1 MKKHVTSAVTALV
14 TAFSTAALGLS
25 IAVSPA
31 VAQVANPAPD
41 LSAPYTWV
49 EEFDSEDALKGW
61 NIFRQPD
68 YGSDK
73 VLYTEDALSIED
85 GKLTITTQR
94 HCVDEDFAISDP
106 ANRGKLNDS
115 TAQVEPCAP
124 GQFEKFTSA
133 RIVTPKIARGEFD
146 LSVTA
151 TLNTGGVEGVRSAI
165 WMQNGEQACSSATNN
180 GLYGELD
187 LVEHFSY
194 DLRSPWSP
202 SNTHLGCD
210 PESVN
215 GTNRAPR
222 ELKLDESLDGV
233 EHTWTV
239 STTRDGVE
247 YFIDDEA
254 INRQSWR
261 NDVTLGHAEIDDFGI
276 SAQTFDEIVDR
287 EWTLTLNQKVES
299 ADWAKPR
306 SSEED
311 FPVRSM
317 VIDRIEV
324 TGSPAV
330 SEDTPMPD
338 TTQLLTQDTLEYL
351 GRMPVLERYEPA
363 SADFADGR
371 RPSWNY
377 FNLKESW
384 QNPELEQRPE
394 AVEFVDGR
402 MDIVTRRHCLATA
415 DDIVTPE
422 NAQEEPCA
430 PGEVTRY
437 SSARVHLPEIPAGNF
452 RLTVRARAQSEELVD
467 GVRPAI
473 WMQNNTNFCAD
484 NDGRPYGEL
493 DITEFYSSRVSTQY
507 SAVHLGCAGNR
518 PEMKLRQMEMEES
531 MFGDWHDWGVEV
543 FDGQIVFTI
552 DGKAVTSSGKDVF
565 GNSVT
570 PAAAPLRPAHFKLS
584 EEEYREVI
592 GQPWHLI
599 LNTMVEQSGKDSWI
613 TAVDNNEAF
622 PEHRFQIDHVAV
634 DIESDSMDNVWP
646 DAANEIP
653 DNGGVDD
660 SDDGSD
666 LEVGSTGSSTAETV
680 SWISL
685 FTALSSLVFTLA
697 LNQEALQNLINQFMR
712 QFK

>member
-14 TAFSTAALGLS
+14 TAFSTAAFGFGVA
-25 IAVSPA
+25 ISPA
-31 VAQVANPAPD
+31 VAQSNTSVPD
-41 LSAPYTWV
+41 LSEPYTWV
-49 EEFDSEDALKGW
+49 EEFDSQDALRGW

-73 VLYTEDALSIED
+73 VLYTEDALSID
-85 GKLTITTQR
+85 NGKLTITTQR
-94 HCVDEDFAISDP
+94 HCVDEDFEIKDP
-106 ANRGKLNDS
+106 ANRGKLNDN
-115 TAQVEPCAP
+115 TAQVEPCSP
-124 GQFEKFTSA
+124 EQFEKFTSA

-194 DLRSPWSP
+194 DLRAPWSP

-233 EHTWTV
+233 QHTWTV
-239 STTRDGVE
+239 STTRDGIE
-247 YFIDDEA
+247 YFIDNEA

-261 NDVTLGHAEIDDFGI
+261 NDVILGHAEIDDFGI
-276 SAQTFDEIVDR
+276 SAQTFDDIVDR

-299 ADWAKPR
+299 AAWAKPR

-324 TGSPAV
+324 AGSPV
-330 SEDTPMPD
+330 ISEDTPVPD
-338 TTQLLTQDTLEYL
+338 TTRLLTQDTLEYL

-363 SADFADGR
+363 SANFADGR
-371 RPSWNY
+371 KPAWNY
-377 FNLKESW
+377 LNLKESW

-415 DDIVTPE
+415 DEIATPE

-437 SSARVHLPEIPAGNF
+437 SSARIHLPEIPAGNF
-452 RLTVRARAQSEELVD
+452 RLTVRARAQADELVD
-467 GVRPAI
+467 GTRPAI
-473 WMQNNTNFCAD
+473 WMQNDTKFCAS

-493 DITEFYSSRVSTQY
+493 DITEFYSSRVTTQY
-507 SAVHLGCAGNR
+507 SAVHLGCEGNR
-518 PEMKLRQMEMEES
+518 PEMKLRQMEVAES

-552 DGKAVTSSGKDVF
+552 DGKPVDSSGNNVF
-565 GNSVT
+565 GRPVT
-570 PAAAPLRPAHFKLS
+570 AEAAPLRPAHFKLS
-584 EEEYREVI
+584 EEKYREVLN
-592 GQPWHLI
+592 QPWHLI
-599 LNTMVEQSGKDSWI
+599 LNTMVEQAGKDSWI
-613 TAVDNNEAF
+613 TPVDNTAVF

-634 DIESDSMDNVWP
+634 DIEPDSVDNVWP
-646 DAANEIP
+646 EAANDIP
-653 DNGGVDD
+653 AAGGVETPRE
-660 SDDGSD
+660 DGD
-666 LEVGSTGSSTAETV
+666 IEVGSSGSSTAELV
-680 SWISL
+680 SWVSL
-685 FTALSSLVFTLA
+685 FTALSSLIFTLA
-697 LNQEALQNLINQFMR
+697 LNQPALQNMINQFTR